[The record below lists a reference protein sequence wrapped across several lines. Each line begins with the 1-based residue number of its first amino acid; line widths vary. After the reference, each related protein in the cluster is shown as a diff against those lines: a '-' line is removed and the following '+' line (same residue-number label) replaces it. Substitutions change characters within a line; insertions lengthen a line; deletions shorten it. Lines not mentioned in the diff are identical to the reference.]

1 LLKKCEKIVKVLQ
14 GNPQRPPNHL
24 CLIIGRYKEFY
35 LIKIPT
41 HGMPLIEYEAIKSL
55 LGQAPTL
62 KLQKQVAEAKE
73 GRKYKGL
80 LLII

>member
-1 LLKKCEKIVKVLQ
+1 
-14 GNPQRPPNHL
+14 
-24 CLIIGRYKEFY
+24 
-35 LIKIPT
+35 
-41 HGMPLIEYEAIKSL
+41 MPLIEYEAIKSL